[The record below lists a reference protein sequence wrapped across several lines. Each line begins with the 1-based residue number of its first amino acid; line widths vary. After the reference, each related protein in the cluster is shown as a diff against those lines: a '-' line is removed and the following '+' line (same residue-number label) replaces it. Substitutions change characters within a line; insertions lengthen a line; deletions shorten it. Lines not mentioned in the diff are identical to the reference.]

1 MRRLI
6 VLALLC
12 TPLALPAQDGART
25 VSPGMTRAQV
35 IEALGQPST
44 ARTASDFSYLFYP
57 NSCGRACGMNDLVIL
72 HGDSVVDAIFR
83 SPNRHYTGTSSSPTP
98 VNPTPAPA
106 RRASSRKPMAIHKD
120 STHATAAKSAAAKP
134 AAAAS
139 STTPTRQ
146 MKVPAEAHDARPSI
160 PVDPAKMKA
169 APAPAATKKPNP

>member
-6 VLALLC
+6 ALALLC
-12 TPLALPAQDGART
+12 TPVALRAQDGART

-44 ARTASDFSYLFYP
+44 ARTASEFSYLFYP

-83 SPNRHYTGTSSSPTP
+83 SPNRHYTGTSSSPTT

-106 RRASSRKPMAIHKD
+106 RRASSKKPMTIRKD
-120 STHATAAKSAAAKP
+120 STHAAAAKP
-134 AAAAS
+134 AAAKPAAS
-139 STTPTRQ
+139 SAATTKQ
-146 MKVPAEAHDARPSI
+146 MKPPATANDARPSI

-169 APAPAATKKPNP
+169 APAPAPAATKKPNP